1 MTIIIKHIKLYPKKT
16 ASKLY
21 KKPATKSYK
30 NLLQNYT
37 KTCYKIIQKPATKFS
52 ETKCFCNNI
61 IMSLRPSS
69 KNNFVFLNDTSLKLC
84 RLAFIQRYDFAN
96 NGLIKSYLRRLE
108 CCCLIHYINLLRKKN
123 CTDV

>member
-1 MTIIIKHIKLYPKKT
+1 MTIIIKHIKLYQKKT

-52 ETKCFCNNI
+52 ETKCFYY
-61 IMSLRPSS
+61 
-69 KNNFVFLNDTSLKLC
+69 NFIAIT
-84 RLAFIQRYDFAN
+84 
-96 NGLIKSYLRRLE
+96 
-108 CCCLIHYINLLRKKN
+108 
-123 CTDV
+123 